1 MMMIMTTRDS
11 SRLVHVTVIVIAPY
25 VREHILCVIFNN
37 KRSHRVAVVF
47 CVHNLLQQSLKQ
59 ALKRLINFQL
69 SEIKTIFSTT

>member
-1 MMMIMTTRDS
+1 MMMIMSTRDS
-11 SRLVHVTVIVIAPY
+11 SRLVHVTVIVIAPD
-25 VREHILCVIFNN
+25 VREHIVCVIFNN
-37 KRSHRVAVVF
+37 KRSHRGVVF